1 MGRGGMVGL
10 GLIPMVVLGLISMV
24 VLGLISMV
32 ALVFGGFAWCFQRWH
47 CDVVVIGCVV
57 DGGSMGGDWNFLG
70 GSVGC
75 CVVDCWVEFLC

>member
-1 MGRGGMVGL
+1 MFV
-10 GLIPMVVLGLISMV
+10 
-24 VLGLISMV
+24 
-32 ALVFGGFAWCFQRWH
+32 GFAWCFQRWH